1 MMVVCMYIYVHRDCD
16 YMQMDIQMVR
26 QRTCGKSSSLRFY
39 LAAAVV
45 ECSLQ
50 IEVVECSLQ
59 IEVAD
64 KGCTIT
70 SCGLVGVSSDSGSE
84 MLEIGW

>member
-50 IEVVECSLQ
+50 IEV
-59 IEVAD
+59 AD

-70 SCGLVGVSSDSGSE
+70 SCGLVGVSSDSGSK